1 MCGGGGGILGK
12 VFGGV
17 SKFLFGS
24 PSDKGVVFNAPAPA
38 QPAPSRKQDTGA
50 TVIVGA
56 DSVDDRLSAT
66 LKNKKRTSLSSLSS
80 IGGTGGTGGTVS
92 GINI

>member
-1 MCGGGGGILGK
+1 MCGGGGGVLGK

-17 SKFLFGS
+17 SKLLFGS
-24 PSDKGVVFNAPAPA
+24 PSDKGIVFNAPAPSQPA
-38 QPAPSRKQDTGA
+38 PPAPSRKQDTGA

-56 DSVDDRLSAT
+56 DSVDDRLSDT
-66 LKNKKRTSLSSLSS
+66 LKNKKRTSLSSL
-80 IGGTGGTGGTVS
+80 GGAGGAVS